1 MIKPHWK
8 RIAGLH
14 RQESGDV
21 AAIWMARDPD
31 TDTVHLYECSLFRN
45 DDKNP
50 IIVAEG
56 LNARGRFV
64 PIAHNSKELAEKLI
78 QRGCNMIPDP
88 CKDKPAETE
97 VISSEIAARMRS
109 GRFRVDR
116 RLAEWLD
123 EYKSFYRDGAKVPVA
138 SHPLMSATRH
148 AIECME
154 WARAQSSVRKN
165 QRHYAKV
172 AMI

>member
-1 MIKPHWK
+1 MIKAHWK

-31 TDTVHLYECSLFRN
+31 SDTVHVYECALYRGE
-45 DDKNP
+45 DKNP

-56 LNARGRFV
+56 LNARGRFI

-78 QRGCNMIPDP
+78 QRGCNMIPDA
-88 CKDKPAETE
+88 CKDKTAEAE
-97 VISSEIAARMRS
+97 VISSEIAARMKS
-109 GRFRVDR
+109 GRFRVER

-123 EYKSFYRDGAKVPVA
+123 EYKSFYRSDAKVPVA

-148 AIECME
+148 AIEMID
-154 WARAQSSVRKN
+154 WSRAQSSIRKSKQN
-165 QRHYAKV
+165 YAKV

>member
-8 RIAGLH
+8 RVAGLH

-21 AAIWMARDPD
+21 AAVWIALDPD
-31 TDTVHLYECSLFRN
+31 SDTVHVYECSLYRG

-56 LNARGRFV
+56 LNARGRFI
-64 PIAHNSKELAEKLI
+64 PIAHNSKELAEKLTD
-78 QRGCNMIPDP
+78 RGCNMIPDE
-88 CKDKPAETE
+88 CKEKPAETE
-97 VISSEIAARMRS
+97 VISSEISARMKS
-109 GRFRVDR
+109 GRFRVEK

-123 EYKSFYRDGAKVPVA
+123 EYKSFYRTDAKVPTA

-148 AIECME
+148 AIERID
-154 WARAQSSVRKN
+154 WAKSLSSRKAS